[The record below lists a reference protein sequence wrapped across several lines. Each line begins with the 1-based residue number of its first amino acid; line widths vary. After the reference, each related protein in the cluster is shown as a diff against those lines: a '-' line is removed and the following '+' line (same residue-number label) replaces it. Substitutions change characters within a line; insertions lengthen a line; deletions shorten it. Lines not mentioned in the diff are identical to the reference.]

1 MGNCNKFWVLQN
13 YDITINPLN
22 KMNKIKSVKFIRT
35 YDSSTIYSNLTYGK
49 LLDVLFQQ
57 TDFVFQGGNK
67 TFNRVSAK
75 S

>member
-1 MGNCNKFWVLQN
+1 
-13 YDITINPLN
+13 
-22 KMNKIKSVKFIRT
+22 MNKIKSVKFIRT